1 MREST
6 VWGMRVTKQE
16 HAALI
21 IESTG
26 KTLVVDP
33 GVFTTALVGLNEVVA
48 IVITHEHADHWT
60 PEQLTR
66 IIDRSPGL
74 KIFGPSGVA
83 AAATGFDVTVVN
95 EGDTVDVE
103 PFTLRFFGGKHAIIH
118 ESLPIVDNLGVLV
131 NDTLYYPGDSFFV
144 PEGVEVDTL
153 AAPIGAPWLKIGEAM
168 DFISAVR
175 PRQAFGIHE
184 MTLSTAGKGM
194 SHDRLKWAT
203 EQGGGE
209 YFALEPNE
217 SLDL

>member
-1 MREST
+1 
-6 VWGMRVTKQE
+6 MRVTKQE

-168 DFISAVR
+168 DFISAVK